1 MPVLQEAF
9 TVAASQERVWAFLME
24 VERLALCLPGCED
37 VRRLSDDT
45 FRARVKVKLGPF
57 STSQGMTVR
66 LTETDPP
73 RHLVSEGESDDSLL
87 GGKARMKM
95 TLDLLALG
103 PEEHRSHTRSIWRSR
118 VGWAPWA
125 GRFCMTGPKPC
136 PPSSAPTSKRQSR
149 RPPVMDSG
157 LSEAAESV
165 VSPVIRNAGILDDDS

>member
-1 MPVLQEAF
+1 MLQEAF

-45 FRARVKVKLGPF
+45 FRARVEVKLGPF

-73 RHLVSEGESDDSLL
+73 RHLVSEGEGDDSLM
-87 GGKARMKM
+87 GGKVRMKM

-103 PEEHRSHTRSIWRSR
+103 PEETQVTYEIDLAVPGRLGVLGGPLLHDRAKAMSTEFGAN
-118 VGWAPWA
+118 VKA
-125 GRFCMTGPKPC
+125 GIE
-136 PPSSAPTSKRQSR
+136 
-149 RPPVMDSG
+149 
-157 LSEAAESV
+157 EAAS
-165 VSPVIRNAGILDDDS
+165 RG